1 MTIEALEFVEGYD
14 VPDKNSQKEVRKVI
28 FESEQYFKKLKPD
41 EYELIPFDSDPYTT
55 NVIVKNDGTGIVRT
69 IPIPERKDLR
79 GKMVEL
85 PSGETNEVQ
94 IFSDFHGKRLL
105 HWVIRYKP

>member
-1 MTIEALEFVEGYD
+1 MTIEALEFLEGYH
-14 VPDKNSQKEVRKVI
+14 VPSMNSEIVIKKAI
-28 FESEQYFKKLKPD
+28 FESEQHFQKLDPD
-41 EYELIPFDSDPYTT
+41 EYELTPFDSDSHTT

-69 IPIPERKDLR
+69 IPVQERKDLR

-85 PSGETNEVQ
+85 PSGETDEVQ
-94 IFSDFHGKRLL
+94 IFSDFNGKTLL